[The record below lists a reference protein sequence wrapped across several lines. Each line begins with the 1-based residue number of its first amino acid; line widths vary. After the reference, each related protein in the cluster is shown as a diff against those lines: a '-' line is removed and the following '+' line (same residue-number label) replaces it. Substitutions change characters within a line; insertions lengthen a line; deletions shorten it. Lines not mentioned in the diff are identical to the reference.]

1 MNKRFPGNCKQQ
13 ENSPSNVSSTVRSM
27 KKAFTREKTQYIIMF
42 LSLNFLKNTIDLN
55 LHILNK
61 YMCVYNKPLSY
72 LCNYIYYLLIIMQ
85 IF

>member
-61 YMCVYNKPLSY
+61 YMCVCITNLYP
-72 LCNYIYYLLIIMQ
+72 IFVIIFIIYLL
-85 IF
+85 